1 MAKVLFSRGASA
13 IYTALQQKD
22 ANTLYFL
29 TDTKQIYLGG
39 TLIAN
44 VSESNVEFVEVL
56 PEHSAAR
63 DGVLYVVPGADGGI
77 YIKGNS
83 AMDQVSGGEAQ
94 SVKAGVL
101 NLGNF
106 QAGVVATE
114 IGASPTDDTIPTAQ
128 AVKEYVDNVQTA
140 ITQQLT
146 TLEGEIDTAFDDVQ
160 IVAGG
165 TEHPNQFGLQFS
177 RIGDK
182 NPAIVYLDKE
192 QYLLNADVAE
202 RPVGQPPE
210 SKQCL
215 VLTVQIINPE
225 GGEPGSKEVVIPIE
239 DVVKV
244 NASTVN
250 TTSQITVTTT
260 VGNYKP
266 GDTIPASDLQAIL
279 TKMLSQDK
287 WMGYNAPTMGGSIS
301 MQTSA
306 EVGTNVTPSFN
317 CTFNQGSYK
326 TQSGAT
332 GSQPSPD
339 CAVTGWTA
347 AFTGQDD
354 QTSASGNSF
363 TGSFTQVQA
372 EESAKTLTVTCAYGA
387 AVNGPLTFLGASSYD
402 GETSDDKK
410 IPAGSLNKTST
421 LKGYRQGYFV
431 GTTTDTAALD
441 SATIRGLSTKK
452 NAAYSATTINF
463 AIPVGAARVVIA
475 VPSTA
480 KGVTAIQNT
489 TINQAVLS
497 LFSQSSVDVEG
508 ANGYAATAYKVWTY
522 TPVEPYPESQ
532 NLQITFG

>member
-1 MAKVLFSRGASA
+1 MAKVQFYSGLYAAYESA
-13 IYTALQQKD
+13 LKSDD
-22 ANTLYFL
+22 ALYFI
-29 TDTKQIYLGG
+29 TDTQQIYKGS
-39 TLIAN
+39 TLLSD
-44 VSESNVEFVEVL
+44 VTKLNVEFVASV
-56 PEHSAAR
+56 PQADSAEENK
-63 DGVLYVVPGADGGI
+63 LYVITDGSGI
-77 YIKGNS
+77 YIKG
-83 AMDQVSGGEAQ
+83 ADGQMDQVGGGEAT
-94 SVKAGVL
+94 SVADGVL
-101 NLGNF
+101 DLGNF
-106 QAGVVATE
+106 QPGIVATE
-114 IGASPTDDTIPTAQ
+114 IGESPTDDAIPTAQ
-128 AVKEYVDNVQTA
+128 AVKEYVDNIQTS

-160 IVAGG
+160 IVTGG
-165 TEHPNQFGLQFS
+165 DDHPNQFCLQFN
-177 RIGDK
+177 RIGGQ
-182 NPAIVYLDKE
+182 NPLTIYLDKE
-192 QYLLNADVAE
+192 RYLLKAEVAE
-202 RPVGQPPE
+202 REVGDPPE

-225 GGEPGSKEVVIPIE
+225 TGEPGSQEVVIPIE
-239 DVVKV
+239 DVVQV

-250 TTSQITVTTT
+250 TTSQITVTTA

-266 GDTIPASDLQAIL
+266 GDTIPASDLQSIL

-326 TQSGAT
+326 TESGAT

-347 AFTGQDD
+347 TFTGQDE

-372 EESAKTLTVTCAYGA
+372 EESAKTLTVTCAYSEA
-387 AVNGPLTFLGASSYD
+387 ANGPLTFLGASSYG

-410 IPAGSLNKTST
+410 IPAGSVNKTST

-441 SATIRGLSTKK
+441 SAAIRGLSTKK
-452 NAAYSATTINF
+452 NGAYSATTINF

-480 KGVTAIQNT
+480 NGVTAIQNT
-489 TINQAVLS
+489 TINQAVLG

>member
-1 MAKVLFSRGASA
+1 MAKVLFSRGLSTV
-13 IYTALQQKD
+13 YTGLAEKQAD
-22 ANTLYFL
+22 TIYFL
-29 TDTKQIYLGG
+29 TDTQQIYLGEQ
-39 TLIAN
+39 LIADTTKLN
-44 VSESNVEFVEVL
+44 VQFVDAVPEFDTAKE
-56 PEHSAAR
+56 
-63 DGVLYVVPGADGGI
+63 DVLYVVTGANGGI
-77 YIKGNS
+77 YIKGDS
-83 AMDQVSGGEAQ
+83 AMDQVSGGEAE
-94 SVKAGVL
+94 SVKDGVL
-101 NLGNF
+101 DLGNF
-106 QAGVVATE
+106 QTGVVATE
-114 IGASPTDDTIPTAQ
+114 IGESPTDTTIPTSQ
-128 AVKEYVDNVQTA
+128 AVKEYVDSVRTS

-146 TLEGEIDTAFDDVQ
+146 TLEGEIDTAFDNVE

-165 TEHPNQFGLQFS
+165 EDHPNQFGLQFS
-177 RIGDK
+177 RIGNE
-182 NPAIVYLDKE
+182 NPVTIYLDKE
-192 QYLLNADVAE
+192 QYLLDADVAE
-202 RPVGQPPE
+202 REVGDPPE
-210 SKQCL
+210 AKQCL

-225 GGEPGSKEVVIPIE
+225 GGAPSSKEVVIPIE
-239 DVVKV
+239 DVVQV

-250 TTSQITVTTT
+250 TTSQITVTTA

-266 GDTIPASDLQAIL
+266 GDTIPASDLQSIL

-326 TQSGAT
+326 TEPGAT

-347 AFTGQDD
+347 TFTGQDE

-372 EESAKTLTVTCAYGA
+372 EESAKTLTVTCAYSEA
-387 AVNGPLTFLGASSYD
+387 ANGPLTFLGASSYD

-421 LKGYRQGYFV
+421 LRGYRQGYFV
-431 GTTTDTAALD
+431 GTTTGTEALD
-441 SATIRGLSTKK
+441 SAAIRALSTKK
-452 NAAYSATTINF
+452 NGAYSATTINF
-463 AIPVGAARVVIA
+463 AIPVGAARVIIA

-480 KGVTAIQNT
+480 TGVTAIQNT

>member
-1 MAKVLFSRGASA
+1 MAKVLFSRGLSTV
-13 IYTALQQKD
+13 YTGLAEKQAD
-22 ANTLYFL
+22 TIYFL
-29 TDTKQIYLGG
+29 TDTQQIYLGEQ
-39 TLIAN
+39 LIADTTKLN
-44 VSESNVEFVEVL
+44 VQFVDAVPEFGTAE
-56 PEHSAAR
+56 A
-63 DGVLYVVPGADGGI
+63 DVLYVVTGADGGI
-77 YIKGNS
+77 YIKGDS
-83 AMDQVSGGEAQ
+83 TMDQVSGGEAE
-94 SVKAGVL
+94 SVKDGVL
-101 NLGNF
+101 DLGNF
-106 QAGVVATE
+106 QAGVVSTE
-114 IGASPTDDTIPTAQ
+114 IGESPTDTTIPTSQ
-128 AVKEYVDNVQTA
+128 AVKEYVDSIQQT
-140 ITQQLT
+140 ISQQLT
-146 TLEGEIDTAFDDVQ
+146 TLEGQVDTAFDDVQ

-165 TEHPNQFGLQFS
+165 EDHPNQFGLQFS
-177 RIGDK
+177 RIGDQ
-182 NPAIVYLDKE
+182 NPVTVYLDKE
-192 QYLLNADVAE
+192 RYLLKAEVAE
-202 RPVGQPPE
+202 REVGEPAE
-210 SKQCL
+210 AKQCL

-225 GGEPGSKEVVIPIE
+225 TGEPGSQEVVIPIE
-239 DVVKV
+239 DVVQV

-250 TTSQITVTTT
+250 TTSQIKVTTA

-266 GDTIPASDLQAIL
+266 GDTIPASDLQSIL

-326 TQSGAT
+326 TEPGAT

-339 CAVTGWTA
+339 CVVTGWTA
-347 AFTGQDD
+347 TFTGQDE

-372 EESAKTLTVTCAYGA
+372 EESAKTLTVTCTYSEAS
-387 AVNGPLTFLGASSYD
+387 NGPLTFLGVSSYD

-410 IPAGSLNKTST
+410 IPAGSLNDTST

-431 GTTTDTAALD
+431 GTTTGTEALD
-441 SATIRGLSTKK
+441 SAAIRALSTKK
-452 NAAYSATTINF
+452 NGAYRATTINF
-463 AIPVGAARVVIA
+463 AIPVGAARVIIA
-475 VPSTA
+475 VPSIA

-497 LFSQSSVDVEG
+497 LFSQSSVEVEG
-508 ANGYAATAYKVWTY
+508 ANGYAATAYKVLTY